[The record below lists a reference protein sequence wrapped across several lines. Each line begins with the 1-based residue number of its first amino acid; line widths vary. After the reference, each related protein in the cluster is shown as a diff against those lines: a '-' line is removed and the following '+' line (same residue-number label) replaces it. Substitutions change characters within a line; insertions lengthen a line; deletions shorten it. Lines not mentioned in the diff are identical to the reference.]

1 MNLYPTILLST
12 WLAGLLSF
20 LGGLLASL
28 IRGKLSIFS
37 RLIIRGAMAF
47 GGGLLVAA
55 IAFALTPVGLQ
66 ILKPGM
72 LVILFCAGGMTFCLV
87 DIALAR
93 QGGSRAQFMAM
104 MMDFVPEAISLGA
117 VFGHDSRLGMLLAL
131 FIGAQNLPEG
141 FNAYRE
147 LTAMG
152 KSARSSLTALLVASL
167 AGPISGALGY
177 FFLQNRPSL
186 TASIMM
192 FASGGI
198 LYLIF
203 QDIAPSSKLRH
214 RWGPALGAVFGFSI
228 GLLGTKLLG

>member
-1 MNLYPTILLST
+1 MKLLPNILMST
-12 WLAGLLSF
+12 WIAGLMSF
-20 LGGLLASL
+20 CGGLLASQ
-28 IRGKLSIFS
+28 IRDSQTIASKIA
-37 RLIIRGAMAF
+37 IRGAMAF

-55 IAFALTPVGLQ
+55 IAFALTPVGLKE
-66 ILKPGM
+66 LGPGL
-72 LVILFCAGGMTFCLV
+72 LVILFCAGGLAFCLL
-87 DIALAR
+87 DITLAK

-117 VFGHDSRLGMLLAL
+117 VFGHDPQLGLLLAL

-147 LTAMG
+147 LTDMG
-152 KSARSSLTALLVASL
+152 KSARSSLTALLVASI

-177 FFLQNRPSL
+177 FFLQNRPGL
-186 TASIMM
+186 TAGIMT